1 MGDGDEVLGLRDLD
15 DIRQI
20 LVVDQA
26 VVQVIDVKIALEGG
40 GIEALTIGPNV
51 VTPLR
56 VAAIAKRL
64 RLPVGVDLA
73 VHNFQRIPRGSY
85 ALLHVVFLFVDR
97 AVRICGEVE
106 DHSITLFGLSPTGN
120 AHVRQFN
127 PIQIARRLR
136 VGDEVVHQGD
146 AERRVGQAQAVVNLA
161 YHEVVPHHEG
171 LFHGAGGDVVGLE
184 GGHSN

>member
-1 MGDGDEVLGLRDLD
+1 MGDGDEVFGLRDLD
-15 DIRQI
+15 DVRQI

-40 GIEALTIGPNV
+40 GIEALAVGPNV

-64 RLPVGVDLA
+64 RLPIGVDLA
-73 VHNFQRIPRGSY
+73 VHNFQRIPRGAY

-106 DHSITLFGLSPTGN
+106 DDGIALFGLGFSLYAGEDLPL
-120 AHVRQFN
+120 VLVDN
-127 PIQIARRLR
+127 PISEVQSAKLKKLLEQTDSD
-136 VGDEVVHQGD
+136 VKKFCQVFKCKTVDELSLSQYD
-146 AERRVGQAQAVVNLA
+146 RALSMLEKKLA
-161 YHEVVPHHEG
+161 S
-171 LFHGAGGDVVGLE
+171 A
-184 GGHSN
+184 